1 MLLYH
6 DSHIDLK
13 PKRSNSVIVQKTRM
27 GRSVLREMVQIE
39 NEKARKFQVMLLCN
53 DASKNVEVHEG
64 GEIDYSTIQTHL
76 QRGGSVFI
84 TSKPSQKLPLPAFQ
98 QKRAREKKRAL
109 RTVTAFYF
117 NHV

>member
-6 DSHIDLK
+6 HSHIDLK
-13 PKRSNSVIVQKTRM
+13 QKWRNSDIVQKARM
-27 GRSVLREMVQIE
+27 GRSMLREMVQIE

-84 TSKPSQKLPLPAFQ
+84 TSKPSQKLPIPTFQ
-98 QKRAREKKRAL
+98 QKRARQKRRAL

>member
-13 PKRSNSVIVQKTRM
+13 PKRSYSVIVQKARK
-27 GRSVLREMVQIE
+27 GRIVLREMAQIE

>member
-13 PKRSNSVIVQKTRM
+13 PKYRNSLTVQKARM
-27 GRSVLREMVQIE
+27 GRSVLREMEQIE

-53 DASKNVEVHEG
+53 DASKNVEVHEAK
-64 GEIDYSTIQTHL
+64 EIDYSTIQTHL

-84 TSKPSQKLPLPAFQ
+84 TSKPSQKLPLATFQ
-98 QKRAREKKRAL
+98 QKRARQKRRAL

>member
-13 PKRSNSVIVQKTRM
+13 PKRSNNVIVQKTRK
-27 GRSVLREMVQIE
+27 GRSVLREMAQME